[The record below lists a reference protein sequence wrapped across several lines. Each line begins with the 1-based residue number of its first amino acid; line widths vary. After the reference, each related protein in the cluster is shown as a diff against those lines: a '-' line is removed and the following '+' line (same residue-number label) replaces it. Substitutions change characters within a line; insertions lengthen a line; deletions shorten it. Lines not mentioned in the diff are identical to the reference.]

1 MPKWTSFLAT
11 LAMAFI
17 ALGSA
22 SRAQEVSVPADTKF
36 VVRLDLQAIHKSA
49 IGGKLLEMARQQAM
63 KELGGKEGPSLEK
76 IKEMLGFDPFQEV
89 HGITV
94 SASDYE
100 HPEQSLVAS
109 IRLQKTTGNL
119 EGLLLGLPGYE
130 AKDYGKH
137 PIYSVAPDGD
147 MRVFGAVHTGAQGE
161 KTIVL
166 SVKSDAVTNLLD
178 QLDGKSASGG
188 SPSDK
193 SPSGGAL
200 KKISDADGKSLVRV
214 DVFELP
220 KDVLD
225 ADGPQ
230 ANIVKLLRK
239 ISVQVSESGENL
251 DVNVSL
257 TTDTEKLAEQLRQ
270 MAQGLIAALDIAQ
283 SIDPEEQE
291 LKRIRQIAHDI
302 KATRDGSTAKIQV
315 SLSGKEVMK
324 LIAEELGDD

>member
-1 MPKWTSFLAT
+1 MSRWICFLAT
-11 LAMAFI
+11 MAMAFI

-22 SRAQEVSVPADTKF
+22 SRAEEVSVPADTKF
-36 VVRLDLQAIHKSA
+36 VVRLDLHAIHGIA
-49 IGGKLLEMARQQAM
+49 LGGKLIEMVKQQAM
-63 KELGGKEGPSLEK
+63 KDLGGKEGPSLEK
-76 IKEMLGFDPFQEV
+76 IKEMLGFDPFQEI

-130 AKDYGKH
+130 AKEHGKH
-137 PIYSVAPDGD
+137 AMYSVAPDGD
-147 MRVFGAVHTGAQGE
+147 MRVFGAVHTGAQGD

-166 SVKSDAVTNLLD
+166 SVKQEAVTNLLD
-178 QLDGKSASGG
+178 QLDGK
-188 SPSDK
+188 P
-193 SPSGGAL
+193 PSGSAF
-200 KKISDADGKSLVRV
+200 KKISDADGKPLVRL

-225 ADGPQ
+225 EDGPQ

-239 ISVQVSESGENL
+239 ISLQISESGANL
-251 DVNVSL
+251 DVGVSL
-257 TTDTEKLAEQLRQ
+257 TTDTEKQAEQLRQ

-283 SIDPEEQE
+283 SIDPEEEE
-291 LKRIRQIAHDI
+291 LKKIRQIAPDI
-302 KATRDGSTAKIQV
+302 KATRDGSTTKINFSV
-315 SLSGKEVMK
+315 SGQELMK
-324 LIAEELGDD
+324 VIEEELGND